1 MKKMKSDILV
11 VGAGLTGLMAAF
23 ALSNLNTNII
33 IIDKVDFL
41 SKKNNNND
49 LRTTAIAEG
58 SKQFFE
64 KIGIWKKINKFA
76 QPIRDIKVI
85 DRKPK
90 NKIDFFNSNKNHN
103 LGYIVR
109 NTILKRIVLKS
120 LQNKKNVKI
129 ISGQSL
135 IDIKNNIFYTKCFF
149 EKIIV
154 ESKLLIATDGKNS
167 KVRELLKTPIFKKSY
182 NQKALVVN
190 FHHTKNHNSTAFEL
204 FFKSG
209 PLAILPMKKIKKN
222 EFSSSLIWSHNPEYI
237 NNLYNIDK
245 KLLSSILEEKIDSYV
260 GNISEIVDIQFFN
273 LSAHINSRFFEERV
287 IYLGDAAHSLHPIA
301 GQGWNVG
308 IRDIE
313 KCQKIIE
320 ENIRLGLDNGSLVSC
335 KEYHN
340 QSYQDAYILF
350 QLTDKLNNIFS
361 KEGLLTNFFREKG
374 FNLINKNFIIKKV
387 ITNFAMGF
395 NLKNY

>member
-1 MKKMKSDILV
+1 M
-11 VGAGLTGLMAAF
+11 
-23 ALSNLNTNII
+23 
-33 IIDKVDFL
+33 
-41 SKKNNNND
+41 
-49 LRTTAIAEG
+49 
-58 SKQFFE
+58 
-64 KIGIWKKINKFA
+64 
-76 QPIRDIKVI
+76 
-85 DRKPK
+85 
-90 NKIDFFNSNKNHN
+90 
-103 LGYIVR
+103 
-109 NTILKRIVLKS
+109 
-120 LQNKKNVKI
+120 
-129 ISGQSL
+129 
-135 IDIKNNIFYTKCFF
+135 
-149 EKIIV
+149 
-154 ESKLLIATDGKNS
+154 
-167 KVRELLKTPIFKKSY
+167 
-182 NQKALVVN
+182 
-190 FHHTKNHNSTAFEL
+190 
-204 FFKSG
+204 
-209 PLAILPMKKIKKN
+209 
-222 EFSSSLIWSHNPEYI
+222 
-237 NNLYNIDK
+237 
-245 KLLSSILEEKIDSYV
+245 SSILEEKIDSYV